1 MQIYSCTVQNESDV
15 LYIHAEFIGSAL
27 QKARRLTRLLFNSTA
42 QVHLRAVKT
51 PTQQQRLLAAQMAV
65 LLGEPLPLKELEKS
79 SPANPQTPSVDDLWI
94 KLTQEL
100 NEAGLL

>member
-1 MQIYSCTVQNESDV
+1 MQIYSCTVQNESDI
-15 LYIHAEFIGSAL
+15 LYIHAEFIGAAL

-42 QVHLRAVKT
+42 QVRLRVVKV
-51 PTQQQRLLAAQMAV
+51 PTQQQSLLAAQMAV

-79 SPANPQTPSVDDLWI
+79 SPAQPQTPSVDDLWI